1 MAGMKIFTS
10 LLCSALAVSGPTIN
24 PQDSPDTMEKSPVFP
39 IIQDHSVEGGSSLV
53 VSGVYVPG
61 FDINFDG
68 VFDSTDVELIK
79 SAREKKRIE
88 EEKRQQQ
95 IASEEQARKEAE
107 EKAAKE
113 EAERKAAEAAVI
125 QLTVTEPPVMQSPE
139 VDKQEIQTLNTEM
152 HGVDV
157 SRWQGRIDW
166 NRLKATG
173 VEFAM
178 IKAGEGTEVER
189 NFYANING
197 AKEAGV
203 NCGVYWFSNAHSYVE
218 AVAEANACLEVI
230 SQYQLEFPVVC
241 DFEYRSL
248 KNNPLADSR
257 KDLTD
262 ALLGFLGTI
271 ESNGYYAMLYTNTD
285 FSGKYLEFSRIT
297 EKYDIWFAGY
307 SVDKPG
313 MPCGIWQYSE
323 TGVKDGIDIDN
334 PNTGQT
340 KVDLDIAYKNYPQI
354 MKDLHINGY

>member
-10 LLCSALAVSGPTIN
+10 LLCSALAVSGPTIS
-24 PQDSPDTMEKSPVFP
+24 PQNTPDTMEKSPVFP

-88 EEKRQQQ
+88 EEEKRQQQ
-95 IASEEQARKEAE
+95 IAAE
-107 EKAAKE
+107 EKVAKE
-113 EAERKAAEAAVI
+113 EAERKAAEEASTI
-125 QLTVTEPPVMQSPE
+125 QLTVTEPPVMQSPQTAE
-139 VDKQEIQTLNTEM
+139 QEIQSLDTEM

-166 NRLKATG
+166 NRLKAAG

-203 NCGVYWFSNAHSYVE
+203 YCGVYWFSNAHTYDE
-218 AVAEANACLEVI
+218 AIAEANACLEVI

-262 ALLGFLGTI
+262 ALIGFLGTI
-271 ESNGYYAMLYTNTD
+271 ENNGFYSMLYTNTD

-334 PNTGQT
+334 PNVGQT

>member
-10 LLCSALAVSGPTIN
+10 LLCSALAVSGPTIS
-24 PQDSPDTMEKSPVFP
+24 PQNTPDTMEKSPVFP

-88 EEKRQQQ
+88 EEEKRQQQ
-95 IASEEQARKEAE
+95 IAAE

-113 EAERKAAEAAVI
+113 EAERKAAEEASTI
-125 QLTVTEPPVMQSPE
+125 QLTVTEPPVMQSPQTAE
-139 VDKQEIQTLNTEM
+139 QEIQSLDTEM

-166 NRLKATG
+166 NRLKAAG

-178 IKAGEGTEVER
+178 IKAGEGTGVER

-203 NCGVYWFSNAHSYVE
+203 YCGVYWFSNAHTYDE
-218 AVAEANACLEVI
+218 AIAEANACLEVI

-262 ALLGFLGTI
+262 ALIGFLGTI
-271 ESNGYYAMLYTNTD
+271 ENNGFYSMLYTNTD

-334 PNTGQT
+334 PNVGQT